1 MDQSFRN
8 LLILILGITF
18 LILSVVMDAILVDT
32 LVIANTLLV
41 AGLLVTIT
49 GIYLLRAELN
59 LFFKKQR
66 GEALAWSLGMVGIVV
81 AVCYLSIKYPFRIDM
96 TEGDLYSL
104 SAETIDMLESIE
116 TPVHISFFHDPMM
129 RDTVEFYQL
138 IASKS
143 DQVTVEFHDPM
154 LNPSIARMKGIE
166 FAGTALLESEGR
178 QLQVNTPHESDIAN
192 GILKIS
198 RGIQQTICFLDGH
211 GEPDPFSLEQ
221 HDHIE
226 GDSGHDHGL
235 GTQYV
240 LHERHGMAKLRN
252 SLESMN
258 YVVSKVTLAQGRGLE
273 EDCAVF
279 IVAGPQTP
287 LMQSEVQWIDQY
299 IKDGNNVLFMLDPF
313 VNTGLEPVIEQLGV
327 ILNDNLVLD
336 EESHFWADIS
346 SPAVTKYNLHSIT
359 DNLTLTFFPGARS
372 LSPTELPVAN
382 TRVRPLINTSRK
394 SYGETDITEPGYEE
408 GVDPKGPLTL
418 MVIVNRNP
426 HYGKNAETA
435 IKELQEGTTDNSTTD
450 TATEDS
456 TAISSRIA
464 IIGDSD
470 FATNSF
476 FHVMGNGKL
485 LLSTI
490 NYLAAQENLIGLEPK
505 SLDIARVNLTN
516 TQMKGTFVLSIILIP
531 ALMAIIGIAVWW
543 RRR

>member
-32 LVIANTLLV
+32 LVIANTLLIV
-41 AGLLVTIT
+41 GLLVTVS
-49 GIYLLRAELN
+49 GVYLLRAELN
-59 LFFKKQR
+59 LFFKKQQ

-96 TEGDLYSL
+96 TEGNLYSL

-279 IVAGPQTP
+279 IVAGPQTA
-287 LMQSEVQWIDQY
+287 LMQSEIQWIDQY

-313 VNTGLEPVIEQLGV
+313 VNTGLEPIIEQLGV

-372 LSPTELPVAN
+372 LSPTKEPVAN
-382 TRVRPLINTSRK
+382 TKVRPLINTSRE
-394 SYGETDITEPGYEE
+394 SYGETDITEPGYKE

-426 HYGKNAETA
+426 YYGKNAETA
-435 IKELQEGTTDNSTTD
+435 IKELQEGKTDRSTAD
-450 TATEDS
+450 TRSADS
-456 TAISSRIA
+456 TAIPSRIA

>member
-1 MDQSFRN
+1 MEQSFRN
-8 LLILILGITF
+8 LLILILGIT
-18 LILSVVMDAILVDT
+18 LLVLSIVMDAILVDT
-32 LVIANTLLV
+32 LVVANALLV
-41 AGLLVTIT
+41 TGLLVTIL
-49 GIYLLRAELN
+49 GAYLLRAELN
-59 LFFKKQR
+59 LFFKKQQ
-66 GEALAWSLGMVGIVV
+66 GEALAWSVGMVGIVV

-96 TEGDLYSL
+96 TQGDLYSL
-104 SAETIDMLESIE
+104 SAETIDMLENLK

-143 DQVTVEFHDPM
+143 DKVTVEFHDPM
-154 LNPSIARMKGIE
+154 LNPSIARMKGVE
-166 FAGTALLESEGR
+166 FSGTALFESEGR
-178 QLQVNTPHESDIAN
+178 RLQVNTAHESDIAN

-198 RGIQQTICFLDGH
+198 QGIQQTICFLDGH

-221 HDHIE
+221 HDHNE
-226 GDSGHDHGL
+226 GDIGHEHGL

-258 YVVSKVTLAQGRGLE
+258 YVVSKVTLAQGGGAK

-279 IVAGPQTP
+279 LVAGPQTP
-287 LMQSEVQWIDQY
+287 LMLSEVQWIDQY
-299 IKDGNNVLFMLDPF
+299 IKNGNNILFMLDPF
-313 VNTGLEPVIEQLGV
+313 VKTGLEPIIEKLGV
-327 ILNDNLVLD
+327 VLDNNLVLD
-336 EESHFWADIS
+336 PESHFWADIS
-346 SPAVTKYNLHSIT
+346 SPAVTNYNRHSIT
-359 DNLTLTFFPGARS
+359 DDLTLTFFPGVRS
-372 LSPTELPVAN
+372 LSPTDVPVSN
-382 TRVRPLINTSRK
+382 TNVRPLINTSLK
-394 SYGETDITEPGYEE
+394 SYGETEIAQPGFND
-408 GVDPKGPLTL
+408 GVDRKGPLTL
-418 MVIVNRNP
+418 MVIVERNP
-426 HYGKNAETA
+426 GFGKNAEAMARELRGETVEKTA
-435 IKELQEGTTDNSTTD
+435 AQEVTGP
-450 TATEDS
+450 
-456 TAISSRIA
+456 SSRIA

-490 NYLAAQENLIGLEPK
+490 NYLAAQEDLIGLEPK

>member
-8 LLILILGITF
+8 LLILILGF
-18 LILSVVMDAILVDT
+18 CSLILSVIMDAILVDT
-32 LVIANTLLV
+32 VIVSYALLV
-41 AGLLVTIT
+41 FGFVSTGAGA
-49 GIYLLRAELN
+49 YLLRADLI
-59 LFFKKQR
+59 LFFKRQR
-66 GEALAWSLGMVGIVV
+66 GEAVAWSVGMIGIVV
-81 AVCYLSIKYPFRIDM
+81 AICYLSIKYPHRLDM
-96 TEGDLYSL
+96 TEGNLYSL
-104 SAETIDMLESIE
+104 SPDTVKMLETLE
-116 TPVHISFFHDPMM
+116 APVHITFFNDPLM

-143 DQVTVEFHDPM
+143 DKVTAEFHDPM
-154 LNPSIARMKGIE
+154 LNPSIARLKGVE
-166 FAGTALLESEGR
+166 FAGTALFESEGR
-178 QLQVNTPHESDIAN
+178 TLRVNTPHENDIAN

-198 RGIQQTICFLDGH
+198 RGVQQTVCFLDGH
-211 GEPDPFSLEQ
+211 GEPDPFSKEQ
-221 HDHIE
+221 HDHVE
-226 GDSGHDHGL
+226 GDIGHAHGL

-258 YVVSKVTLAQGRGLE
+258 YIVKKVTLAQGGNI
-273 EDCAVF
+273 DDTCAVF
-279 IVAGPQTP
+279 VVAGPQTP
-287 LMQSEVQWIDQY
+287 LLKSEIEWIDQY
-299 IKDGNNVLFMLDPF
+299 IEDGNNALFMLDPF
-313 VNTGLEPVIEQLGV
+313 VETGLEPVIEKLGV
-327 ILNDNLVLD
+327 ILDDNLALD

-372 LSPTELPVAN
+372 LSPTKIPVAN
-382 TRVRPLINTSRK
+382 TKVRPLINTSRK
-394 SYGETDITEPGYEE
+394 SYGEKDISNSGFNE
-408 GVDPKGPLTL
+408 GVDLKGPLTL
-418 MVIVNRNP
+418 MAIVKRNP
-426 HYGKNAETA
+426 YYGKNAEAA
-435 IKELQEGTTDNSTTD
+435 IKELQEGTVAESNEDAD
-450 TATEDS
+450 ERDATAV
-456 TAISSRIA
+456 SSRIA

-505 SLDIARVNLTN
+505 SLDIPRVNLTN
-516 TQMKGTFVLSIILIP
+516 TQMKGTFVLSIILVP

>member
-8 LLILILGITF
+8 LLILILGVSL
-18 LILSVVMDAILVDT
+18 LILSVIMDAILVDT
-32 LVIANTLLV
+32 EVVAYTLLIF
-41 AGLLVTIT
+41 GLAST
-49 GIYLLRAELN
+49 GLGAYLLRADLI
-59 LFFKKQR
+59 LFFKRQK
-66 GEALAWSLGMVGIVV
+66 GEAIAWSVGMIGIVV
-81 AVCYLSIKYPFRIDM
+81 AICYLSIKYPFRLDM

-104 SAETIDMLESIE
+104 SPDTLKMLETLE
-116 TPVHISFFHDPMM
+116 APVHITFFYDPLM

-143 DQVTVEFHDPM
+143 DKVTAEFHDPM
-154 LNPSIARMKGIE
+154 LNPSIARLKGVE
-166 FAGTALLESEGR
+166 FAGTAILESEGR
-178 QLQVNTPHESDIAN
+178 GLQVNTPHESDIAN

-211 GEPDPFSLEQ
+211 GEPDPFSIEQ
-221 HDHIE
+221 HDHVE
-226 GDSGHDHGL
+226 GDSGHAHGL

-258 YVVSKVTLAQGRGLE
+258 YVVSKITLAQGGDIDE
-273 EDCAVF
+273 TCAVF
-279 IVAGPQTP
+279 VVAGPQTP
-287 LMQSEVQWIDQY
+287 LLKSEIQWIDQY
-299 IKDGNNVLFMLDPF
+299 IEDGNNALFMLDPF
-313 VNTGLEPVIEQLGV
+313 VETGLEPVIEKLGV
-327 ILNDNLVLD
+327 ILDDNLALD

-346 SPAVTKYNLHSIT
+346 SPAVTKYNRHSIT

-372 LSPTELPVAN
+372 LSPTKIPVAN
-382 TRVRPLINTSRK
+382 TKVRPLINTSRK
-394 SYGETDITEPGYEE
+394 SYGKRDIGDPGFKE
-408 GVDPKGPLTL
+408 GIDLKGPLTL
-418 MVIVNRNP
+418 MALVKRNP
-426 HYGKNAETA
+426 YYGKNAEAA
-435 IKELQEGTTDNSTTD
+435 IKELQEGTGSSSVQNNDSND
-450 TATEDS
+450 TAAAT
-456 TAISSRIA
+456 SRIA

-505 SLDIARVNLTN
+505 SLDIPRVNLTN

>member
-1 MDQSFRN
+1 MDKSFRN
-8 LLILILGITF
+8 LLILILGIVL
-18 LILSVVMDAILVDT
+18 LILSVIMDAILVDT
-32 LVIANTLLV
+32 LVIANGLLV
-41 AGLLVTIT
+41 AGLLITIA
-49 GIYLLRAELN
+49 GAYLLRAELN

-66 GEALAWSLGMVGIVV
+66 GEAIAWSVGMVGIVV
-81 AVCYLSIKYPFRIDM
+81 AICYLSIKYPFRIDM

-104 SAETIDMLESIE
+104 SAETIDMLESLE

-129 RDTVEFYQL
+129 RDTVEFYQE

-154 LNPSIARMKGIE
+154 LNPSIARMKNIE

-258 YVVSKVTLAQGRGLE
+258 YVVSKVTLAQGRGAE

-279 IVAGPQTP
+279 IVAGPQTA
-287 LMQSEVQWIDQY
+287 LMQSEIQWIDQY

-313 VNTGLEPVIEQLGV
+313 VTTGLEPIIEQLGV

-372 LSPTELPVAN
+372 LSPTKEPVAN
-382 TRVRPLINTSRK
+382 TKVRPLINTSRE
-394 SYGETDITEPGYEE
+394 SYGETDITKPGYKE

-426 HYGKNAETA
+426 YYGKNAETA
-435 IKELQEGTTDNSTTD
+435 IKELQEGKTDRSTADTTS
-450 TATEDS
+450 ADS
-456 TAISSRIA
+456 TAIPSRIA

>member
-1 MDQSFRN
+1 MDKSFRN
-8 LLILILGITF
+8 LLILILGIVL

-32 LVIANTLLV
+32 LVIANGLLV
-41 AGLLVTIT
+41 AGLLITIA
-49 GIYLLRAELN
+49 GAYLLRAELN

-66 GEALAWSLGMVGIVV
+66 GEAIAWSVGMVGIVV
-81 AVCYLSIKYPFRIDM
+81 AICYLSIKYPFRIDM

-104 SAETIDMLESIE
+104 SAETIDMLESLE

-129 RDTVEFYQL
+129 RDTVEFYQE

-154 LNPSIARMKGIE
+154 LNPSIARMKNIE

-258 YVVSKVTLAQGRGLE
+258 YVVSKVTLAQGRGAE

-279 IVAGPQTP
+279 IVAGPQTA
-287 LMQSEVQWIDQY
+287 LMQSEIQWIDQY

-313 VNTGLEPVIEQLGV
+313 VTTGLEPIIEQLGV

-372 LSPTELPVAN
+372 LSPTKEPVAN
-382 TRVRPLINTSRK
+382 TKVRPLINTSRE
-394 SYGETDITEPGYEE
+394 SYGETDITEPGYKE

-426 HYGKNAETA
+426 YYGKNAETA
-435 IKELQEGTTDNSTTD
+435 IKELQEGKTDRSTADTTS
-450 TATEDS
+450 ADS
-456 TAISSRIA
+456 TAIPSRIA

>member
-279 IVAGPQTP
+279 IVAGPQTA
-287 LMQSEVQWIDQY
+287 LMQSEIQWIDQY

-313 VNTGLEPVIEQLGV
+313 VNTGLEPIIEQLGV

-372 LSPTELPVAN
+372 LSPTKEPVAN
-382 TRVRPLINTSRK
+382 TKVRPLINTSRE
-394 SYGETDITEPGYEE
+394 SYGKTDITKPGYKE

-426 HYGKNAETA
+426 YYGKNAETA
-435 IKELQEGTTDNSTTD
+435 IKELQEGKTDRSTAD
-450 TATEDS
+450 TRSADS
-456 TAISSRIA
+456 TAIPSRIA

>member
-1 MDQSFRN
+1 
-8 LLILILGITF
+8 
-18 LILSVVMDAILVDT
+18 MDAILVDT

-279 IVAGPQTP
+279 IVAGPQTA
-287 LMQSEVQWIDQY
+287 LMQSEIQWIDQY

-313 VNTGLEPVIEQLGV
+313 VNTGLEPIIEQLGV

-372 LSPTELPVAN
+372 LSPTKEPVAN
-382 TRVRPLINTSRK
+382 TKVRPLINTSRE
-394 SYGETDITEPGYEE
+394 SYGETDITEPGYKE

-426 HYGKNAETA
+426 YYGKNAETA
-435 IKELQEGTTDNSTTD
+435 IKELQEGKTDRSTAD
-450 TATEDS
+450 TRSADS
-456 TAISSRIA
+456 TAIPSRIA